1 MTEGDSRS
9 GLLMCY
15 TILTMRSRIL
25 RTLPILLF
33 SLLLAGCQLNP
44 FAKKSGIQ
52 ITSHPD
58 ANVVINGKSVGKTPF
73 YDESLVPG
81 MATIQLTAID
91 SGQSWEGKVNL
102 VAGTL
107 TTVHREFGAT
117 PDKSHSYTLSFEK
130 LANSK
135 DSSVSIISLPPN
147 ATVSIDGKP
156 AGFTPAT
163 ADISTGPHVFS
174 FTAPGYQDK
183 IVNAAVQAGYR
194 LALNLTL
201 ATMDIVPTP
210 TPTPLVATPSGS
222 LTPSPKAKPTIAQTV
237 TPLPKQA
244 SSSAVLATPYVEI
257 LTTPTGWLKVRDA
270 ASVSGIELAKVNPGD
285 KFAYKALDSTA
296 SWYSIE
302 YVKGSWGFVSSQY
315 AKLVK

>member
-1 MTEGDSRS
+1 
-9 GLLMCY
+9 
-15 TILTMRSRIL
+15 MRSRIL
-25 RTLPILLF
+25 RTLPILLLSIF
-33 SLLLAGCQLNP
+33 LAGCQLNP

-73 YDESLVPG
+73 YDESLAPG
-81 MATIQLTAID
+81 MATIQMTAVD
-91 SGQSWEGKVNL
+91 SGQSWEGKVDL

-107 TTVHREFGAT
+107 TTVHREFGVT

-130 LANSK
+130 LANNK

-156 AGFTPAT
+156 TGFTPAT
-163 ADISTGPHVFS
+163 ADISTGQHVFS

-194 LALNLTL
+194 LAINLTL

-210 TPTPLVATPSGS
+210 TPTPEATPSAS
-222 LTPSPKAKPTIAQTV
+222 LTPTPTVSTV
-237 TPLPKQA
+237 ITPLPKQA
-244 SSSAVLATPYVEI
+244 SPSAAMTTPYVQI
-257 LTTPTGWLKVRDA
+257 LDTPTGWLKVRESA
-270 ASVSGIELAKVNPGD
+270 TINSTELAKVNPGD
-285 KFAYKALDSTA
+285 MFVSKDSEA
-296 SWYSIE
+296 AGWYYIE
-302 YVKGSWGFVSSQY
+302 YLKGSWGYVSSQY
-315 AKLVK
+315 AKLIK